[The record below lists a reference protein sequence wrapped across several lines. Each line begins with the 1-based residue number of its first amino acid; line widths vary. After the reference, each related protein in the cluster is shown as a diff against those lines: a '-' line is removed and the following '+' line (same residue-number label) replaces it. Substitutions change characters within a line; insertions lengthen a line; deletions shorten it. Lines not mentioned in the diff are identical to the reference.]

1 MFLSD
6 IYKIINYE
14 GEYCNRKINNIRIDS
29 RLLEKDDVFIC
40 INSGYKYIQSAI
52 RKNVALIITDK
63 NVEYVTDIPIIKVEN
78 SIITLGLVA
87 RYIRS
92 KYNGKVIA
100 ITGSVGKT
108 TTKELISY
116 ILESKY
122 KVLKTIN
129 SFNNNIGVP
138 TTLLQLDDTYNFAVL
153 ELGSNHPGE
162 IKYLTDIVN
171 PDISIITNIGTSH
184 IGNFENMNNI
194 LKEKLDIKKDGLLF
208 LNGEDKLLNVI
219 DGIKVYKDDYNY
231 VPSVEHLKM
240 DYYIAFKVCE
250 YLGFDRESLYKISN
264 KFTLNNSRMEVIKL
278 ENIILIDDTYNASFE
293 SVVAGI
299 NSLKS
304 YDSKLIIL
312 ADMLELGNM
321 SIKLHS
327 NLQKY
332 IDLLDNCT
340 LITLGEYTSIL
351 KSKKHFYN
359 LDDLNSYLA
368 NIDYSKYNVIY
379 IKGAH
384 KMNLGKTVSLLIKIL
399 QKN

>member
-250 YLGFDRESLYKISN
+250 YLGFDRQSLYKISN

-384 KMNLGKTVSLLIKIL
+384 KMNLSKTVSLLIKIL